1 MASKRTD
8 KRKREIATLIVV
20 FTLVLLL
27 SALVMYLIA
36 GRTTSRSDST
46 RDTQVPTASP
56 RESTAGPVTS
66 PRDSRDSLDQTP
78 TPYQRP
84 NQSPG
89 VIEQLFGNGSSDAY
103 DPRAHWTENVG
114 RISFRLLLAA
124 VLGAALAFRPRQ
136 HIRAMKRN
144 PYVSQTQIL
153 LAIVAAAL
161 MIIVGD
167 NAARAFGIFA
177 AVSLVRFRTN
187 IRDPKEITVL
197 LISLALGLASG
208 VGRYELALILVVFA
222 LLVLWILEWRESSQV
237 FRSLAL
243 KIVSR
248 NVDATQRALRQVFKE
263 HGFDSEL
270 RGLARENPEGSPGS
284 LVYTVDVNPSVSTDQ
299 LSEDILALDDR
310 DIDSIE
316 WEQKKSFSYLYQ

>member
-1 MASKRTD
+1 MALNSTD
-8 KRKREIATLIVV
+8 KRKREIVTLIVV
-20 FTLVLLL
+20 FTLVLLV
-27 SALVMYLIA
+27 SALVVYLIA
-36 GRTTSRSDST
+36 GRTTARSDT
-46 RDTQVPTASP
+46 ARDTQVPTASP
-56 RESTAGPVTS
+56 RDSTVGPVAS
-66 PRDSRDSLDQTP
+66 PGESVDQTRSSN
-78 TPYQRP
+78 QRD
-84 NQSPG
+84 NSG
-89 VIEQLFGNGSSDAY
+89 FIEQLLGNASSDAY
-103 DPRAHWTENVG
+103 DPQAHWTENVG
-114 RISFRLLLAA
+114 KISFRLLLAS

-136 HIRAMKRN
+136 RIRTLKRN

-197 LISLALGLASG
+197 LISLALGLAAG

-222 LLVLWILEWRESSQV
+222 LLVLWILEWREPSLV
-237 FRSLAL
+237 FRALAV
-243 KIVSR
+243 KVVTR
-248 NVDATQRALRQVFKE
+248 NVAATQQALRDVFDR

-270 RGLARENPEGSPGS
+270 RGIEREQPEGPPGH
-284 LVYTVDVNPSVSTDQ
+284 LLYTVDVNPAVSTDQ
-299 LSEDILALDDR
+299 LSEDILAIDDR
-310 DIDSIE
+310 DIDSIQ

>member
-1 MASKRTD
+1 MASNSTD
-8 KRKREIATLIVV
+8 KRKREIVTLIVV
-20 FTLVLLL
+20 FTLVLLV
-27 SALVMYLIA
+27 SAFVVYLIA
-36 GRTTSRSDST
+36 GRTRSRSDT
-46 RDTQVPTASP
+46 ARDTQVPTASP
-56 RESTAGPVTS
+56 RDSTAGPVTS
-66 PRDSRDSLDQTP
+66 PRDSLEQTP
-78 TPYQRP
+78 TPRA
-84 NQSPG
+84 NESPG
-89 VIEQLFGNGSSDAY
+89 FVEQLLGDATSDAY
-103 DPRAHWTENVG
+103 DPSAHWTENAG
-114 RISFRLLLAA
+114 RISFRLFLAA
-124 VLGAALAFRPRQ
+124 VLGAALAFRPRKR
-136 HIRAMKRN
+136 IRTLKSN

-197 LISLALGLASG
+197 LISLALGLAAG

-222 LLVLWILEWRESSQV
+222 LIVLWILEWREPSLI
-237 FRSLAL
+237 FRALAV
-243 KIVSR
+243 KIVTR
-248 NVDATQRALRQVFKE
+248 NVAATQRALRDVFDR

-270 RGLARENPEGSPGS
+270 RGIEREQPEGPPGH
-284 LVYTVDVNPSVSTDQ
+284 LLYTVDVNPAVSTDQ

-310 DIDSIE
+310 DIDSIQ